1 MIDHDGVIEHIE
13 GGVAHVKI
21 NSESACAAC
30 HAKGVC
36 GAADQE
42 EKFLD
47 IQLGETPYI
56 KGESVQVLVAKRL
69 GFKAVALGYVYP
81 FIILMAVLIGL
92 TAIGTNELR
101 AGLIALL
108 SLPPYYLVLFLAR
121 NRIGKSFTFSI
132 QKTSTVQ

>member
-42 EKFLD
+42 EKFID

-92 TAIGTNELR
+92 TAIGINELK

-132 QKTSTVQ
+132 QKTSPVQ